1 MHVPFI
7 GISYDPKID
16 SFLQAVNEKAI
27 FGLDD
32 FDEDKLCVKSSQL
45 LALPKAAYNW
55 EAVDILRNKAC
66 ETIKNLRRS
75 CSTKGVNDESTNH
88 GRNKVT

>member
-32 FDEDKLCVKSSQL
+32 FDEDKLCVKSSRL

-55 EAVDILRNKAC
+55 EAVDIPVSYTHLTLPTKA
-66 ETIKNLRRS
+66 
-75 CSTKGVNDESTNH
+75 
-88 GRNKVT
+88 

>member
-32 FDEDKLCVKSSQL
+32 FDKDKLCVKSSRL

-66 ETIKNLRRS
+66 ETIKILEEVAQPRG
-75 CSTKGVNDESTNH
+75 K
-88 GRNKVT
+88 

>member
-1 MHVPFI
+1 MNQLTMEEI
-7 GISYDPKID
+7 K
-16 SFLQAVNEKAI
+16 LLNEKAI

-32 FDEDKLCVKSSQL
+32 FDEDRLCVKSSQL

-66 ETIKNLRRS
+66 ETIKILEEVAQPR
-75 CSTKGVNDESTNH
+75 G
-88 GRNKVT
+88 